1 VLLPDPEGP
10 TMAVDSP
17 ALMLNV
23 TPSNVLLAFSI
34 AVGYLNITFSKLIPF
49 LISKFLRLYSLSFI
63 SGSLSITSNTIFPMT
78 NALKTA

>member
-17 ALMLNV
+17 ALMLKV
-23 TPSNVLLAFSI
+23 TPSNVLLAFSR

-49 LISKFLRLYSLSFI
+49 LISKFLRLFSLSFI
-63 SGSLSITSNTIFPMT
+63 SGSLSMTSNTVFPMT
-78 NALKTA
+78 LALKTA